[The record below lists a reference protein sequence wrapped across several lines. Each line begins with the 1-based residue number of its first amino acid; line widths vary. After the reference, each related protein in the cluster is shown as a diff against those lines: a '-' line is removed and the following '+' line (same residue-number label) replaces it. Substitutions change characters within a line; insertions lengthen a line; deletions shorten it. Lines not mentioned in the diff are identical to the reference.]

1 MRRLILLLTFLLAIA
16 GCTQHPEEKGIVA
29 RVNGKPI
36 YLKEL
41 EARYDLNNLGWVS
54 GVVPSVEAM
63 SAEYGNVLSELIVYK
78 LVGFALEKEGLSVT
92 SEDVQKEE
100 ASIRADYPDD
110 LFERTLTEE
119 YIDIAVWRLFLK
131 RHLEMKL
138 FFNDVLRPTV
148 SLTYQ
153 EAEGYYK
160 DNLSEFYIPERVH
173 VLLVRGTDRTSVQRS
188 SLLLEKAEDWKVAA
202 KTLPEEITV
211 RELKLKKDRLP
222 VQWASTLQQLRP
234 KSSSNIS
241 TTAYGFEQLV
251 SLAVIPEKL
260 LGPSQAYSVIE
271 RVLIDQKMNEA
282 FSEWLEG
289 QLASADIK
297 VTPLLSKKLGG
308 KNNQNALSNSS
319 QKQEEVQQEPDRE
332 PESEVGKSSDP

>member
-1 MRRLILLLTFLLAIA
+1 MRRIILLLILLLVV
-16 GCTQHPEEKGIVA
+16 GCTQHPEERGVVA

-63 SAEYGNVLSELIVYK
+63 SAEYGNVLSELIIYK
-78 LVGFALEKEGLSVT
+78 LVGFALEKEGLHVS

-100 ASIRADYPDD
+100 AAIRADYPDD

-138 FFNDVLRPTV
+138 FFNEVLRPKV

-153 EAEGYYK
+153 EAEKYYK
-160 DNLSEFYIPERVH
+160 ENLSEFYIPERVH
-173 VLLVRGTDRTSVQRS
+173 VLLVRGNDRTSVQRS
-188 SLLLEKAEDWKVAA
+188 ALLLEKAEDWKIVAESLA
-202 KTLPEEITV
+202 SEITV

-222 VQWASTLQQLRP
+222 VQWASTLQRMTP
-234 KSSSNIS
+234 KSSSNVS

-251 SLAVIPEKL
+251 LLAVIPEKL

-271 RVLIDQKMNEA
+271 RVLIDKKMNEA
-282 FSEWLEG
+282 FVEWLEK
-289 QLASADIK
+289 QVASAKIE
-297 VTPLLSKKLGG
+297 VTPLLSKKLSG
-308 KNNQNALSNSS
+308 KVHQDIWSNPS
-319 QKQEEVQQEPDRE
+319 QAQEELQEEPDRE

>member
-1 MRRLILLLTFLLAIA
+1 MRRIIVLLILLLVVA
-16 GCTQHPEEKGIVA
+16 GCTQHPEEKGVVA

-63 SAEYGNVLSELIVYK
+63 SAEYGNVLSELIIYK
-78 LVGFALEKEGLSVT
+78 LVGFALEKEGLSVS

-100 ASIRADYPDD
+100 AAIRADYPDD

-138 FFNDVLRPTV
+138 FFNDVLRPTI

-153 EAEGYYK
+153 EAERYYK

-173 VLLVRGTDRTSVQRS
+173 VLLVRGNDRTSVQRA
-188 SLLLEKAEDWKVAA
+188 SLLLEKAEDWKIVAE
-202 KTLPEEITV
+202 TLSSEITV
-211 RELKLKKDRLP
+211 RELKFKKDRLP
-222 VQWASTLQQLRP
+222 VQWASTLQQLTP
-234 KSSSNIS
+234 KSSSNVS

-251 SLAVIPEKL
+251 LLAVIPEKL

-282 FSEWLEG
+282 FIDWLEKHV
-289 QLASADIK
+289 ATAKIE
-297 VTPLLSKKLGG
+297 VTPLLSKKITG
-308 KNNQNALSNSS
+308 KINQDVLSNSS
-319 QKQEEVQQEPDRE
+319 QEQEEVEEEPYRE